1 MSNDFEVHSFG
12 NLNISELEEAKEEF
26 LSWCDE
32 EILAKTQE
40 IDLYTLTK
48 EEFIEKYEDDFDN
61 GSICFTDRL
70 HYAISEWKDPEPIYH
85 PETGEYNWRQLL
97 EDWHNGDKKMIH
109 KIEHL
114 RGYAEKNDN
123 ET

>member
-12 NLNISELEEAKEEF
+12 NLDISELEEAKEEF

-32 EILAKTQE
+32 EIRAKTQE

-48 EEFIEKYEDDFDN
+48 EEFIEKYEDDFNN
-61 GSICFTDRL
+61 GLSFTDRL
-70 HYAISEWKDPEPIYH
+70 DYAISEWKQPDPMFH

-97 EDWHNGDKKMIH
+97 EDWHNGDKKMMCTV
-109 KIEHL
+109 EDL
-114 RGYAEKNDN
+114 RGYAEENNN
-123 ET
+123 EE

>member
-12 NLNISELEEAKEEF
+12 NLNISELEEAKEDF

-48 EEFIEKYEDDFDN
+48 EEFIDKYEDDLDN
-61 GSICFTDRL
+61 GFYFSHRL
-70 HYAISEWKDPEPIYH
+70 HYALSEYEHPNTKFH
-85 PETGEYNWRQLL
+85 PETGKYNWKQLV
-97 EDWHNGDKKMIH
+97 EDWHNGDKKIMCEV
-109 KIEHL
+109 EHL
-114 RGYAEKNDN
+114 RGYTEETNN

>member
-32 EILAKTQE
+32 EIQAKTQE

-48 EEFIEKYEDDFDN
+48 EEFIKKYEDDDSISVPKFKGDN
-61 GSICFTDRL
+61 KEKYEAL
-70 HYAISEWKDPEPIYH
+70 
-85 PETGEYNWRQLL
+85 
-97 EDWHNGDKKMIH
+97 
-109 KIEHL
+109 IEHF
-114 RGYAEKNDN
+114 YYKN
-123 ET
+123 